1 MTMRIINYFLII
13 ILLVGCKKEQN
24 NRNFQKNN
32 KTEVKVKAMQTEKTK
47 KIVTQSSKKQTLLDY
62 SFKAENVKTLQDSAA
77 YLKHYYNQFAKTKDS
92 LSEVLFFD
100 MFPNNF
106 KDFKNLYG
114 YDDSY
119 NDNIFRGSPLYSDYT
134 HILDYNILNV
144 STRDYLY
151 KIISIALNGRWQGDN
166 VNFLQDKFWD
176 FYKSDTELFFNALVE
191 QCKSKKALSS
201 FWIFYF
207 DGPAPNHPSKVK
219 MYEDILQKLET
230 LDSTMIPIVKSAY
243 AKVQE
248 DWKVR

>member
-1 MTMRIINYFLII
+1 MRIISFFLAMVFIM
-13 ILLVGCKKEQN
+13 GCKKEPS
-24 NRNFQKNN
+24 RTFEKNN
-32 KTEVKVKAMQTEKTK
+32 KTEIKARVIQIEKTK
-47 KIVTQSSKKQTLLDY
+47 RIVTQPLKKQTLLDY

-92 LSEVLFFD
+92 LSEVLFFNMLPD
-100 MFPNNF
+100 TFESYRNLIGYVF
-106 KDFKNLYG
+106 DEKDNI
-114 YDDSY
+114 SY
-119 NDNIFRGSPLYSDYT
+119 NFYFIHNQFEKGNDYANLRFF
-134 HILDYNILNV
+134 IPKKKYA
-144 STRDYLY
+144 S
-151 KIISIALNGRWQGDN
+151 KIITNGINGTWDSDDIAL
-166 VNFLQDKFWD
+166 LQDKIWNL
-176 FYKSDTELFFNALVE
+176 YKTENNLFFEVLNTKTQSEV
-191 QCKSKKALSS
+191 SS